1 MIIMSFLKRIFVFVF
16 SWAIIWY
23 LIYLLF
29 NWVKIVDWSE
39 VNNYIVYWLFF
50 LIFLYYIVFY
60 TIKPTY
66 FKWTKLVNTLLWLFI
81 VYTSQTLIN
90 SWFDGIYYWD
100 IFSVIGV
107 VLTIIWPTNLLISK
121 EVQKIKEYKNSEIIE
136 IE

>member
-1 MIIMSFLKRIFVFVF
+1 MSYLKRIFVFVF

-29 NWVKIVDWSE
+29 DWVNIVDWSE
-39 VNNYIVYWLFF
+39 VNNYIVYWLLF

-60 TIKPTY
+60 AIKPTY
-66 FKWTKLVNTLLWLFI
+66 FKWIKLVNTLLWLFI
-81 VYTSQTLIN
+81 VYISQTLIN

-100 IFSVIGV
+100 IFSVIWV
-107 VLTIIWPTNLLISK
+107 ILTIIWPTNLLISK
-121 EVQKIKEYKNSEIIE
+121 EIQKKKEYKNSEIIE

>member
-1 MIIMSFLKRIFVFVF
+1 MSFLKRIFVFVF

-121 EVQKIKEYKNSEIIE
+121 EVQKIKEYKNTEIIE